1 VEEMVEVS
9 AFWKNRK
16 VLVTGH
22 TGFKGSWMCL
32 VLQQLGAE
40 VQGFS
45 LEPPTP
51 TSLYKEASVGDDMLD
66 LRCDIRDRSAVK
78 AIFKKC
84 KPEFVFHLAAQPLVR
99 YSYIN
104 PVETYETNFMGTLN
118 ILEAIRYTNSV
129 STAVIITTDKCYEN
143 KERVEGYKENEAMGG
158 YDPYSSSKGAAEL
171 LISSY
176 RNSYFKGSDNNEREI
191 GLASARAGNVI
202 GGGDWAQDRLIP
214 DIINSIVKKKKILI
228 RNPHAIRP
236 WQHVLEPVFGYLR
249 LAECLSLGPS
259 EYSEGW
265 NFGPNQD
272 DARSVKWIVEKFLD
286 IWGLEN
292 GWELEKNLSPHEAHY
307 LKLDCSKSAERLKC
321 LPLLSLE
328 ESLEMVSA
336 WHKNFILGADM
347 KEYCFQEIQT
357 FMKKVNI

>member
-1 VEEMVEVS
+1 MEEMVEVS

-118 ILEAIRYTNSV
+118 ILEAIRFTNSV

-228 RNPHAIRP
+228 
-236 WQHVLEPVFGYLR
+236 
-249 LAECLSLGPS
+249 
-259 EYSEGW
+259 
-265 NFGPNQD
+265 
-272 DARSVKWIVEKFLD
+272 
-286 IWGLEN
+286 
-292 GWELEKNLSPHEAHY
+292 
-307 LKLDCSKSAERLKC
+307 
-321 LPLLSLE
+321 
-328 ESLEMVSA
+328 
-336 WHKNFILGADM
+336 
-347 KEYCFQEIQT
+347 
-357 FMKKVNI
+357 